1 MEIYCCIKI
10 FFGCPNSN
18 LYVTILSHLFQGEFF
33 FFSKKLVIG
42 KKKGE
47 KKQKS
52 KNIFSAT
59 L

>member
-33 FFSKKLVIG
+33 FFFKETGYREEKS
-42 KKKGE
+42 GE
-47 KKQKS
+47 KTKEQKY
-52 KNIFSAT
+52 F
-59 L
+59 